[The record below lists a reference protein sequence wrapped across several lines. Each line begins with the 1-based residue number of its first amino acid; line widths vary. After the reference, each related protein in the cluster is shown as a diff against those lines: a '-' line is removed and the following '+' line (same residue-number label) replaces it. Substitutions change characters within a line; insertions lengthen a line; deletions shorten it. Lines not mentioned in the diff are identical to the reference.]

1 MSAFKL
7 PAGWREA
14 STNDGVAYFTDSDR
28 SVGGRADGGPALYV
42 TPAIPGAPAESI
54 DATTYIE
61 LGDLRLTRDQ
71 ARDLHNRL
79 NLALTVAVSADR
91 AARAAATPAA
101 DRHVCPRREEAP
113 TGWLAQHPG
122 YDWWEDRAGA
132 RCCSWCGSR
141 NPDDLMAVLRTGSV
155 ELGPTDKAYKAYIHT
170 LEGEHAGKFYFQHLS
185 GEQRRE
191 FVALLNA
198 KAFPVGYPG
207 HFYVL
212 PFFAVVTR

>member
-1 MSAFKL
+1 MSASFL

-14 STNDGVAYFTDSDR
+14 ATTDGVTYYTDTDEL
-28 SVGGRADGGPALYV
+28 GGHGDGPGLYV
-42 TPAIPGAPAESI
+42 SPAVPGAPAGSI

-61 LGDLRLTRDQ
+61 VGEERLTLEQ
-71 ARDLHNRL
+71 ARSLGIRL
-79 NLALTVAVSADR
+79 NEALSVAVRAER

-101 DRHVCPRREEAP
+101 DRHVCPRRDEAP
-113 TGWLAQHPG
+113 PGWTGQFPG
-122 YDWWEDRAGA
+122 HDWWEDRAGA

-141 NPDDLMAVLRTGSV
+141 NPDDLMALLRTGSV

-185 GEQRRE
+185 DEQRRE

-212 PFFAVVTR
+212 PFFAVVDR